1 MMKLIDIYRNAVK
14 KGISRDPRSAR
25 EIKEEF
31 NKARREYKK
40 LSGPDKRAFDKER
53 FTNPYADT
61 RILYGDPQ
69 AEIRTIMV
77 GVDMEAP
84 EILAAERLNDRGSP
98 VDLVM
103 AHHPE
108 GAAWANFYD
117 VMKIQVAMF
126 AKFGI
131 PKEIGEAMLKERM
144 GEVERAVAP
153 ANHSRSVDI
162 ARLLDIPF
170 MCCHTPA
177 DNHVASY
184 LQDLLDRKAP
194 ADLAGVVAILKA
206 IPEYADGLKKGAGP
220 KILIGEPKKKA
231 GRIFVDMTGG
241 TEGPKKIFPRLSQAG
256 VGTIVCMHLSEE
268 HFKHAKDEHI
278 NVVIAGHMAS
288 DTIGLN
294 LLIDRLQKMDRS
306 ITIIPCSG
314 FIRVKRQRPAPSR
327 RQEGLV
333 RG

>member
-1 MMKLIDIYRNAVK
+1 MKLIDLYRNAVK
-14 KGISRDPRSAR
+14 KGISKDPRTSA
-25 EIKEEF
+25 EIKQEF
-31 NKARREYKK
+31 SKAAKEYKK
-40 LSGPDKRAFDKER
+40 LKGPDKAAYDKER
-53 FTNPYADT
+53 LTNPYADT

-69 AEIRTIMV
+69 TDIKTIMV
-77 GVDMEAP
+77 GVDMEMP
-84 EILAAERLNDRGSP
+84 EILLADRLNDKGCP

-117 VMKIQVAMF
+117 VMKLQVAML

-131 PKEIGEAMLKERM
+131 PKEVGEDLLKVRM

-153 ANHSRSVDI
+153 ANHLRSVDI
-162 ARLLDIPF
+162 ARILDIPY

-177 DNHVASY
+177 DNHVASF
-184 LQDLLDRKAP
+184 LQKMLDKNKDAKLS
-194 ADLAGVVAILKA
+194 DVVAKLKT

-220 KILIGEPKKKA
+220 KILIGDPKKKA

-268 HFKHAKDEHI
+268 HFRHAKDEHI
-278 NVVIAGHMAS
+278 NVIIAGHIAS
-288 DTIGLN
+288 DAIGLN
-294 LLIDRLQKMDRS
+294 LLLDELQKMDKDLK
-306 ITIIPCSG
+306 IIPCSG
-314 FIRVKRQRPAPSR
+314 FVRVKR
-327 RQEGLV
+327 
-333 RG
+333 